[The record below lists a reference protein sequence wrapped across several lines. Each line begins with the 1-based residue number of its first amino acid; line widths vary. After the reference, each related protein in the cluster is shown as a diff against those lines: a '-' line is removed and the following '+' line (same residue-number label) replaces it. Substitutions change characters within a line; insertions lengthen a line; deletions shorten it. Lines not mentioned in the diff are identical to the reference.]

1 MGLETTKKIN
11 YQHLKID
18 CKIRFFFVTQLD
30 DEGGKE
36 GTATSS

>member
-1 MGLETTKKIN
+1 MGLETTKKN
-11 YQHLKID
+11 KLSAFKDRLQNKS
-18 CKIRFFFVTQLD
+18 FFVTQLD